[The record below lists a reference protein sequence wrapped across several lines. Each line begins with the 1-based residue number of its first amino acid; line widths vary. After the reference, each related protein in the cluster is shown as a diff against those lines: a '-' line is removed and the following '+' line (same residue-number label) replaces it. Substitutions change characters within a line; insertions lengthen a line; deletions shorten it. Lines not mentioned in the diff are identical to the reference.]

1 MSMLIPLQPS
11 RLVIARAPLRVS
23 FVGGGSDLP
32 GGTGRTVST
41 AIDKYVFAFAKWRT
55 DERVII
61 HWREKED
68 VGHAGELNHD
78 LIREILLS
86 EGVHHGIEIATF
98 ADVPGVG
105 SGLGSSAATT
115 CACYAAVMALKGYR
129 LDPLAIASAA
139 VYVEI
144 GRLMR
149 HCGSQD
155 QYASAFGGFLDLD
168 HEGGLVTERRA
179 LERNPTRDRRIPE
192 FLALF
197 SSDGGRNAETILSER
212 SPGSETRWR
221 QKCVALCRLFV
232 DAFETC
238 DYEAMGRLVGQ
249 HHELK
254 AERFPGYIN
263 SETRSRLDEMGLSPS
278 HAARRLPYKICGA
291 GGTGH
296 LLVATT
302 PETRAEDVATV
313 EAIWGPEL
321 PWMPVPHGTEIIHA
335 E

>member
-1 MSMLIPLQPS
+1 
-11 RLVIARAPLRVS
+11 
-23 FVGGGSDLP
+23 
-32 GGTGRTVST
+32 VST

-55 DERVII
+55 DDRVII

-86 EGVHHGIEIATF
+86 EGIQYGIEIATF

-129 LDPLAIASAA
+129 LDPLTIASAA

-144 GRLMR
+144 GRLLR

-168 HEGGLVTERRA
+168 HNEGLVAERRA
-179 LERNPTRDRRIPE
+179 LERNATRDRRIPE

-197 SSDGGRNAETILSER
+197 SSGGRSAESILSER
-212 SPGSETRWR
+212 NPGSEMAWR
-221 QKCVALCRLFV
+221 GDCVELCKLFV
-232 DAFETC
+232 EALNTC
-238 DYEAMGRLVGQ
+238 NYEVMGHLVGQ
-249 HHELK
+249 HHKLK

-263 SETRSRLDEMGLSPS
+263 SEIRSKLD
-278 HAARRLPYKICGA
+278 ATKLPYKICGA
-291 GGTGH
+291 GGAGH

-302 PETRAEDVATV
+302 PETRATDIEKI

-321 PWMPVPHGTEIIHA
+321 PWMPVAHGTEIIHA